1 MRFIRD
7 LRMSVKIGGLV
18 AVLLAGICLVG
29 YNGIDKMQLLNHET
43 DVLYERELLGLSYVQ
58 NANLAQ
64 AALVRSEKYYLLA
77 TTEDI
82 RREFAQAMEKYR
94 AEFEGELEKAR
105 PLLYSQ
111 EAVAILRRLDAAYAE
126 YIKVHEEVLSL
137 ARADTLAQERA
148 AVQLSMGEG
157 RRLFYSLDGM
167 MNELVQIKISN
178 AAEAAERTTQIYE
191 AGRTQS
197 LLLVGLVLLTGL
209 VTGFTIA
216 LAIVKPLKAATD
228 FAGHVAQGDLERQL
242 TVVQKDEVGVL
253 ADALRSMVVNLKGKI
268 GEAEQKG
275 VEAREE
281 AERAR
286 AAMAEAEEA
295 KRKAERA
302 KAEGMLEAA
311 GQLEE
316 IVERLTSASEELASQ
331 VEECSRGAEQQTGR
345 VAETATAM
353 EQMNATVLEVAKN
366 ASTAAAESET
376 SKSKAQEGA
385 EVVGRAV
392 SAIETVQQRILQ
404 VTQNMTELGQKA
416 ESIGTIMNVI
426 SDIAD
431 QTNLLALNAAIEAAR
446 AGEAGRGFAVVAD
459 EVRKLA
465 EKTMTATK
473 EVGEAIGGI
482 QHGVSNNVRS
492 VEQAVQVIDEATDL
506 AKQSGAALGQ
516 IVSMS
521 EVAADQVRSIA
532 TASEEQSSASEQI
545 NSAVEEISTISNQT
559 SAAMNQSAQAV
570 SELSLQ
576 AQELKTLI
584 QDMKQEAGMA

>member
-1 MRFIRD
+1 M
-7 LRMSVKIGGLV
+7 
-18 AVLLAGICLVG
+18 
-29 YNGIDKMQLLNHET
+29 
-43 DVLYERELLGLSYVQ
+43 
-58 NANLAQ
+58 
-64 AALVRSEKYYLLA
+64 
-77 TTEDI
+77 
-82 RREFAQAMEKYR
+82 
-94 AEFEGELEKAR
+94 
-105 PLLYSQ
+105 
-111 EAVAILRRLDAAYAE
+111 
-126 YIKVHEEVLSL
+126 
-137 ARADTLAQERA
+137 
-148 AVQLSMGEG
+148 
-157 RRLFYSLDGM
+157 
-167 MNELVQIKISN
+167 
-178 AAEAAERTTQIYE
+178 
-191 AGRTQS
+191 
-197 LLLVGLVLLTGL
+197 
-209 VTGFTIA
+209 
-216 LAIVKPLKAATD
+216 
-228 FAGHVAQGDLERQL
+228 
-242 TVVQKDEVGVL
+242 
-253 ADALRSMVVNLKGKI
+253 
-268 GEAEQKG
+268 
-275 VEAREE
+275 
-281 AERAR
+281 
-286 AAMAEAEEA
+286 
-295 KRKAERA
+295 
-302 KAEGMLEAA
+302 
-311 GQLEE
+311 
-316 IVERLTSASEELASQ
+316 
-331 VEECSRGAEQQTGR
+331 
-345 VAETATAM
+345 
-353 EQMNATVLEVAKN
+353 
-366 ASTAAAESET
+366 
-376 SKSKAQEGA
+376 
-385 EVVGRAV
+385 GRAV
-392 SAIETVQQRILQ
+392 RAIETVQQRILQ